1 MKKLSLR
8 RETIKR
14 LESSDA
20 LHVAGGFSGITTCV
34 ACNVTKVPGGCIG
47 AGTSGCPQYA
57 HACPSGERLQ
67 AGPLSAASSASAPRS
82 RLGLPQ
88 AVIAAALRFR

>member
-47 AGTSGCPQYA
+47 AGTSGCPQ
-57 HACPSGERLQ
+57 
-67 AGPLSAASSASAPRS
+67 
-82 RLGLPQ
+82 
-88 AVIAAALRFR
+88 